1 MVGERTSMS
10 LTLRPGT
17 PADAERCG
25 TICYEAFK
33 AIADRHNFPPDFPSP
48 ESAIASTARRL
59 SHASYY
65 GVVAELDGRIVGSA
79 FLDERLAIACVASI
93 TVDPVAQNR
102 MIGRQLMEAVLH
114 RVAERR
120 YPGVRLIQA
129 TYNTRSMSLYTKLGF
144 EVRELLVTMQGSPL
158 ALSVPGHTVRRATTG
173 DIDECNALCVR
184 VHGHD
189 RRAELVDAIEQGRAT
204 VVEHAD
210 RLSGYATGIGFSGHV
225 VGESNADLK
234 ALIGAASEF
243 LGPGFLLP
251 TRNRAMF
258 RWCLEHG
265 LRIVQPMTLMS
276 IGLYNEPRGA
286 FLPSIVY

>member
-1 MVGERTSMS
+1 MN

-17 PADAERCG
+17 SADTERCG

-33 AIADRHNFPPDFPSP
+33 AIADRHHFPPDFSSP
-48 ESAIASTARRL
+48 QAAVASTERRF
-59 SHASYY
+59 SHAGYY
-65 GVVAELDGRIVGSA
+65 GMVAELAGRIVGSV
-79 FLDERLAIACVASI
+79 FLDERSAIASVASI
-93 TVDPVAQNR
+93 TVDPGSQNR
-102 MIGRQLMEAVLH
+102 MIGRRLMEAVLQ

-120 YPGVRLIQA
+120 CPGVRLVQA
-129 TYNTRSMSLYTKLGF
+129 AYNTGSLSLYTKLGF
-144 EVRELLVTMQGSPL
+144 EVREPLVALQGSPL
-158 ALSVPGHTVRRATTG
+158 ALQVPGYTVRRATTG
-173 DIDECNALCVR
+173 DVDECNALCVR

-189 RRAELVDAIEQGRAT
+189 RHAELVEAIERGRAT
-204 VVEHAD
+204 VVEHAN
-210 RLSGYATGIGFSGHV
+210 RLTGYATGLGFSGHAI
-225 VGESNADLK
+225 GEDYAALK

-251 TRNRAMF
+251 TRNAGMF

-276 IGLYNEPRGA
+276 IGFYNEPQGA

>member
-1 MVGERTSMS
+1 MN

-17 PADAERCG
+17 PADTERCG

-33 AIADRHNFPPDFPSP
+33 TIADRHHFPPDFPSP
-48 ESAIASTARRL
+48 QAAVAATDRRF
-59 SHASYY
+59 SRAGYY
-65 GVVAELDGRIVGSA
+65 GVVAELEGRIVGSV
-79 FLDERLAIACVASI
+79 FLDERSAIASVASI
-93 TVDPVAQNR
+93 TVDPAVQNR
-102 MIGRQLMEAVLH
+102 MIGRRLMEAALQ

-120 YPGVRLIQA
+120 CPGVRLVQA
-129 TYNTRSMSLYTKLGF
+129 TYHTRSLSLYTKLGF
-144 EVRELLVTMQGSPL
+144 EVRELLVAMQGSPL
-158 ALSVPGHTVRRATTG
+158 KLHVPGYTVRRATSE
-173 DIDECNALCVR
+173 DVDECNALCVR

-189 RRAELVDAIEQGRAT
+189 RRAELVEAIERERTT
-204 VVEHAD
+204 VVEHAN
-210 RLSGYATGIGFSGHV
+210 RLTGYATGLGFSGHA
-225 VGESNADLK
+225 VGEGNTALK

-251 TRNRAMF
+251 TRNADVF

>member
-1 MVGERTSMS
+1 MN

-33 AIADRHNFPPDFPSP
+33 VIADRHHFPPDFPSP
-48 ESAIASTARRL
+48 QAAVASTERRL

-65 GVVAELDGRIVGSA
+65 GVIAELEGRIVGSA
-79 FLDERLAIACVASI
+79 FLDERSAIASVASI
-93 TVDPVAQNR
+93 TVDPAAQDR
-102 MIGRQLMEAVLH
+102 MIGRRLMEAILQ

-120 YPGVRLIQA
+120 CPGVRLLQA
-129 TYNTRSMSLYTKLGF
+129 AYHTRSLSLYAKLGF
-144 EVRELLVTMQGSPL
+144 EVREQLVAMQGPPL
-158 ALSVPGHTVRRATTG
+158 AFPVPGYAVRHATKG
-173 DIDECNALCVR
+173 DMDECNALCVR

-189 RRAELVDAIEQGRAT
+189 RRAELAEAIDRGRAT
-204 VVEHAD
+204 VVEHAA
-210 RLSGYATGIGFSGHV
+210 RLAGYASGLGFSGHAI
-225 VGESNADLK
+225 GEGNAALM
-234 ALIGAASEF
+234 ALIGAAPEF
-243 LGPGFLLP
+243 SGPGFLVP
-251 TRNRAMF
+251 TRNGAVF

-276 IGLYNEPRGA
+276 IGLYNEPQGA

>member
-1 MVGERTSMS
+1 MS
-10 LTLRPGT
+10 LTLRSGSL
-17 PADAERCG
+17 ADTERCG

-33 AIADRHNFPPDFPSP
+33 AIADRHQFPPDF
-48 ESAIASTARRL
+48 SAPQAAVASTERRL

-65 GVVAELDGRIVGSA
+65 SVVAELEGRIVGSA
-79 FLDERLAIACVASI
+79 FLDERSATIASVASI
-93 TVDPVAQNR
+93 TVDPAAQSQTV
-102 MIGRQLMEAVLH
+102 GRRLMEAILQ

-120 YPGVRLIQA
+120 YHGVRLIQA
-129 TYNTRSMSLYTKLGF
+129 AYNTRSLSLYTKLGF
-144 EVRELLVTMQGSPL
+144 EVRESLVAMQGAPL
-158 ALSVPGHTVRRATTG
+158 ALQLPGYTVRRATEG

-189 RRAELVDAIEQGRAT
+189 RRVELAEAIERGRAT

-210 RLSGYATGIGFSGHV
+210 RLTGYATGIGFAGHA
-225 VGESNADLK
+225 VGEGNLALR
-234 ALIGAASEF
+234 ALIGDASEF
-243 LGPGFLLP
+243 GGPGFLLP
-251 TRNRAMF
+251 TRNGAMF

-276 IGLYNEPRGA
+276 IGLYNEPQGG

>member
-1 MVGERTSMS
+1 MN

-33 AIADRHNFPPDFPSP
+33 AVADRHHFPPDFPSP
-48 ESAIASTARRL
+48 QAAVASTERRFSHAGYYAVVAELESRIVGSVFLDERSAIAS
-59 SHASYY
+59 
-65 GVVAELDGRIVGSA
+65 
-79 FLDERLAIACVASI
+79 VASI
-93 TVDPVAQNR
+93 TVDPAAQNR
-102 MIGRQLMEAVLH
+102 MIGRRLMEAVLR

-120 YPGVRLIQA
+120 CPGVRLVQA
-129 TYNTRSMSLYTKLGF
+129 AYHTRSLSLYTKLGF
-144 EVRELLVTMQGSPL
+144 EVREPLVAMQGPPL
-158 ALSVPGHTVRRATTG
+158 ALHVPGYTVRRATKG

-189 RRAELVDAIEQGRAT
+189 RRAELVEAIERGRAT

-210 RLSGYATGIGFSGHV
+210 RLTGYATGLGFSGHV
-225 VGESNADLK
+225 VGEGNAALR

-243 LGPGFLLP
+243 SGPGFLLP
-251 TRNRAMF
+251 TRNGAVF

-276 IGLYNEPRGA
+276 IGLYNEPQGV